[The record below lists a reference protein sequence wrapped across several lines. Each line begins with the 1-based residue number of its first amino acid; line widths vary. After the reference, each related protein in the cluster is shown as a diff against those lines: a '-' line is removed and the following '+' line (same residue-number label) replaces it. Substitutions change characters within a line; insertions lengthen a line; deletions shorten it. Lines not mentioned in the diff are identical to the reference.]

1 MIWLKEKIFFVFQ
14 QKDFKEL
21 FISIIIISRICRL
34 RILAIEADLVLKFK
48 SAWYDVVVGINTEL
62 YWVAGESEALE
73 EIKGTKFLILKSREK
88 TWSEKLKD
96 A

>member
-1 MIWLKEKIFFVFQ
+1 MIWLKEKMFFVFQ
-14 QKDFKEL
+14 QKDCKEL

-34 RILAIEADLVLKFK
+34 SILAIEADLVLKFK
-48 SAWYDVVVGINTEL
+48 SAGYDVVVGINTEL
-62 YWVAGESEALE
+62 YWVADESEALAG
-73 EIKGTKFLILKSREK
+73 IKGTNFLILKSREK